1 MKIQDIIT
9 EIERLAPPAYQESYD
24 NAGLTVGCAATEIEA
39 CLLCLDVNE
48 QAVDEAAER
57 GAGLIISHHPAIF
70 GGLKR
75 LTGRTPTERTVE
87 KAIRRNVALYAAH
100 TNLDSVVG
108 GVNTRLA
115 EKLGL
120 TNVHILAPRKD
131 LLFKLTVYTPANHA
145 AAVRKAMFD
154 AGAGTIGNYDE
165 CSWNVQG
172 TGTFRAGEDANP
184 FVGAKAVM
192 HEEAEIRTDT
202 VVKKHELSSVV
213 RAMIA
218 AHPYEEPAYDVYPL
232 GNALSSAGLGA
243 VGNLPKPLPVYE
255 FFAMLKQALDAKVI
269 RHNRPHVETLSRVA
283 VCGGSGANF
292 IGEAMAAGADIFVTA
307 DCKYHS
313 FIDTEGSMI
322 LADAGHFE
330 TESFAVEIFREA
342 ISKKF
347 PNFAVHTAGS
357 MLNPVGYFL

>member
-1 MKIQDIIT
+1 MKIRDLVT
-9 EIERLAPPAYQESYD
+9 EIERLAPPAYQEDYD
-24 NAGLTVGCAATEIEA
+24 NAGLIVGCAEREIEA
-39 CLLCLDVNE
+39 CLLCFDVDE
-48 QAVDEAAER
+48 KTVDEAAER
-57 GAGLIISHHPAIF
+57 GAGLIVSHHPAIF

-100 TNLDSVVG
+100 TNLDSVAG
-108 GVNTRLA
+108 GVSARLA

-120 TNVHILAPRKD
+120 TNIRTLAPRKG

-145 AAVRKAMFD
+145 QAVRKAMFE

-172 TGTFRAGEDANP
+172 IGTFRAGENTNP
-184 FVGAKAVM
+184 FVGTKASM

-202 VVKKHELSSVV
+202 VVKKHELSSVLQ
-213 RAMIA
+213 AMVA
-218 AHPYEEPAYDVYPL
+218 AHPYEEPVYDVYPIE
-232 GNALSSAGLGA
+232 NALSSVGFGA
-243 VGNLPKPLPVYE
+243 VGELPKPLPTE
-255 FFAMLKQALDAKVI
+255 DFFSMLKKALDAKVI
-269 RHNRPHVETLSRVA
+269 RHNRPHVAMVSRVA
-283 VCGGSGANF
+283 VCGGSGANLV
-292 IGEAMAAGADIFVTA
+292 GEAMAAGAEVFVTG

-313 FIDTEGSMI
+313 FVDTEGRLI

-330 TESFAVEIFREA
+330 TESFAVEIFREV

-347 PNFAVHTAGS
+347 PTFAVHTAGN
-357 MLNPVGYFL
+357 MYNPVEYFL